1 MVSEGRAV
9 VARDIASS
17 IHTRSGFQVF
27 VHYHAIIDR
36 KPGGSGQLSVRGDTY
51 AHCDEISFK
60 FIASARYHSSDAALF
75 PHKTCCSGVGEH
87 CDTLLAQERLDKSA
101 RFSVEHQT

>member
-27 VHYHAIIDR
+27 VHHHAVIDR
-36 KPGGSGQLSVRGDTY
+36 EPGGRGPLSVRGDTY
-51 AHCDEISFK
+51 AHCDEISFE

-75 PHKTCCSGVGEH
+75 PHKTRCSGVSEH
-87 CDTLLAQERLDKSA
+87 RHPPFAQERLDKPA
-101 RFSVEHQT
+101 RFSIEY